1 MMRLETR
8 QRTRAADVAPVPAAV
23 ELIPD
28 TKQPE
33 LRSHFPDSLWQTGI
47 LPQEV
52 CPSRSHSYPDVNY
65 RDNGSDL
72 GHMGRSVKTDTAV
85 ED

>member
-1 MMRLETR
+1 MRLESRHQTG
-8 QRTRAADVAPVPAAV
+8 AADEAHAPAPA

-33 LRSHFPDSLWQTGI
+33 LHSHVPDLVWQTGI

-52 CPSRSHSYPDVNY
+52 CSSRRVIHI
-65 RDNGSDL
+65 L
-72 GHMGRSVKTDTAV
+72 T
-85 ED
+85 